1 MPGYNAFSGGHFALA
16 SCTRFSPNERW
27 PAASTGRIAASPWVL
42 VTATS
47 VVEGAGLTALFRA
60 ASMRARMRASASAES
75 DMGTDNLDRAQLAR
89 AAFGMKRTSAFG
101 RLPPLVL
108 MTDDERL
115 PDPVAAA
122 RALPRGSLVV
132 LRARQ
137 ASHRAK
143 LAAALMP
150 VVRAKRL
157 YLSISGDPE
166 LAGRIGAHGVHLPE
180 ARAREAA
187 RWRSLRPGW
196 LITVA

>member
-1 MPGYNAFSGGHFALA
+1 
-16 SCTRFSPNERW
+16 
-27 PAASTGRIAASPWVL
+27 
-42 VTATS
+42 
-47 VVEGAGLTALFRA
+47 
-60 ASMRARMRASASAES
+60 
-75 DMGTDNLDRAQLAR
+75 
-89 AAFGMKRTSAFG
+89 MKRTSAFG

-122 RALPRGSLVV
+122 RALPRGSLIV

-157 YLSISGDPE
+157 YLSVSGDPE
-166 LAGRIGAHGVHLPE
+166 LAARIGAHGVHLPE

-196 LITVA
+196 LITVAQHSLRTSPAGRYADALFVSPIFGTASHPGRAAIGALRLAAYAHNSIRPLYALGGINARNARALNGARLAGLAAIGTLAA